1 MPLLNSQYDALM
13 RQYDE
18 KREKHRHEQLDREQE
33 IDRVIPEYRQLSE
46 QISSM
51 SLEAARIRISDP
63 KADISSY
70 NAALHRIAEQK
81 TDLLVRHGYPEDY
94 LEMRYDCPLCRD
106 TGIVDG
112 VRCSCF
118 RKAATNLLYKEYSLG
133 DILEKENFSHFSFT
147 WYSDT
152 IQDESTGRTERQ
164 LAREAYDKSV
174 HFAENIGRP
183 DNNLFIYGNTG
194 VGKTFLTHC
203 IAREVI
209 ENSHSALYFSAR
221 DFFDILADAAFE
233 RDGRDGSYERMI
245 LDVDFLTI
253 DDLGTEVTSSF
264 VSSQLFFVLNERIR
278 RNRSTIIS
286 TNLSPMDLSG
296 LYSERIFS
304 RIISHYTIVKIA
316 GNDIRLQKKLRGG
329 NS

>member
-1 MPLLNSQYDALM
+1 MSLLNSQYDALM

-18 KREKHRHEQLDREQE
+18 KREIHRHEQLDREEE
-33 IDRVIPEYRQLSE
+33 IDRVLPEYRALTDK
-46 QISSM
+46 ISSL
-51 SLEAARIRISDP
+51 SVEAARIRIFDP
-63 KADISSY
+63 QADLSSY
-70 NAALHRIAEQK
+70 TYELERISKKKKA
-81 TDLLVRHGYPEDY
+81 LLVSHGYPADY
-94 LEMRYDCPLCRD
+94 LEMQYDCRICRD
-106 TGIVDG
+106 TGFMNG
-112 VRCSCF
+112 ERCVCF
-118 RKAATNLLYKEYSLG
+118 RKAATQLLYREYDIS
-133 DILEKENFSHFSFT
+133 DILEKENFSHFSFD

-152 IQDESTGRTERQ
+152 IQIESTGRTERQ
-164 LAREAYDKSV
+164 FAREACDKAQQ
-174 HFAENIGRP
+174 FIKKIGQP

-221 DFFDILADAAFE
+221 DFFEILADAVFE

-286 TNLSPMDLSG
+286 TNLSPMDLSQQ
-296 LYSERIFS
+296 YSERIFS
-304 RIISHYTIVKIA
+304 RIISHYSIA
-316 GNDIRLQKKLRGG
+316 RLVGNDIRLQKKIHGG

>member
-51 SLEAARIRISDP
+51 SLEAARVRIFDP
-63 KADISSY
+63 KADITSY
-70 NAALHRIAEQK
+70 SNELHRIAQQK
-81 TDLLVRHGYPEDY
+81 ADLLARHGYPGDY
-94 LEMRYDCPLCRD
+94 LEMQYDCPLCRD
-106 TGIVDG
+106 TGFADG

-118 RKAATNLLYKEYSLG
+118 RKAATDLLYKEYSLG
-133 DILEKENFSHFSFT
+133 NILEKENFSHFSFT

-164 LAREAYDKSV
+164 LAREAYEKSIQ
-174 HFAENIGRP
+174 FAENIGRP

-233 RDGRDGSYERMI
+233 REGRDGSYERMI

>member
-18 KREKHRHEQLDREQE
+18 KRDRHRHEMLEREEE
-33 IDRVIPEYRQLSE
+33 IDRVIPEYRKLSDRV
-46 QISSM
+46 SSM
-51 SLEAARIRISDP
+51 SLSAARSRILDP
-63 KADISSY
+63 QADISAYSEE
-70 NAALHRIAEQK
+70 LERITGEK
-81 TDLLVRHGYPEDY
+81 SSLLRRYGYPADY
-94 LEMRYDCPLCRD
+94 LDMKYDCELCRD
-106 TGIVDG
+106 TGFVDG
-112 VRCSCF
+112 ARCTCF
-118 RKAATNLLYKEYSLG
+118 KKAATELLYKEYSLG
-133 DILEKENFSHFSFT
+133 DILEKENFSHFSFD

-152 IQDESTGRTERQ
+152 IQVESTGRTERQ
-164 LAREAYDKSV
+164 FARDAYEKSLK
-174 HFAENIGRP
+174 FASNIGRP

-209 ENSHSALYFSAR
+209 ERSNSALYFSAR

-233 RDGRDGSYERMI
+233 REGRDGSYERMI

-286 TNLSPMDLSG
+286 TNLSPMDLSRQ
-296 LYSERIFS
+296 YSERIFS
-304 RIISHYTIVKIA
+304 RIISHYTIVKLV

-329 NS
+329 N

>member
-18 KREKHRHEQLDREQE
+18 KREKRRHELLDREEE
-33 IDRVIPEYRQLSE
+33 IDRVIPEYRRLSDHV
-46 QISSM
+46 SAL
-51 SLEAARIRISDP
+51 SLEAARIRIFDP
-63 KADISSY
+63 GADLASY
-70 NAALHRIAEQK
+70 AAELAEVAKRKAALLSE
-81 TDLLVRHGYPEDY
+81 HGYPADY
-94 LEMRYDCPLCRD
+94 LDMQYDCELCRD
-106 TGIVDG
+106 TGFVNG

-118 RKAATNLLYKEYSLG
+118 RRAATALLYKEYSLG
-133 DILEKENFSHFSFT
+133 DILEKENFSHFSFD

-164 LAREAYDKSV
+164 FAREAYDKSKA
-174 HFAENIGRP
+174 FAERIGHP

-203 IAREVI
+203 IARDVI

-221 DFFDILADAAFE
+221 DFFDVLADAAFE
-233 RDGRDGSYERMI
+233 REGRDGSYERMI

-278 RNRSTIIS
+278 KNRSTIIS
-286 TNLSPMDLSG
+286 TNLSPMDLSRQ
-296 LYSERIFS
+296 YSERIFS
-304 RIISHYTIVKIA
+304 RIISHYTIVKLV

>member
-13 RQYDE
+13 RQYDQ

-33 IDRVIPEYRQLSE
+33 IDRVIPEYRRLSE

-51 SLEAARIRISDP
+51 SLEAARVRIFDP
-63 KADISSY
+63 KADITSY
-70 NAALHRIAEQK
+70 SNELHRIAQQK
-81 TDLLVRHGYPEDY
+81 ADLLARHGYPEDY

-106 TGIVDG
+106 TGFADG

-118 RKAATNLLYKEYSLG
+118 RKAATDLLYKEYSLG
-133 DILEKENFSHFSFT
+133 NILEKENFSHFSFT

-164 LAREAYDKSV
+164 LAREAYDKSIL
-174 HFAENIGRP
+174 FAENIGRP

-233 RDGRDGSYERMI
+233 REGRDGSYERMI